1 MELWTGKQL
10 FSVLVR
16 PNAKTRVFVNL
27 VVTEKNYNKKA
38 DIGSMCPTDGYV
50 CFRNSELLCG
60 QLGKATLGGYSLALE
75 ILSLLKSRFGFPIC
89 ISLGTCLMMYKGSNK
104 SSSSV
109 Y

>member
-27 VVTEKNYNKKA
+27 VVHEKNYNKKA

-50 CFRNSELLCG
+50 FFRNSELLCG
-60 QLGKATLGGYSLALE
+60 QLGKATLG
-75 ILSLLKSRFGFPIC
+75 LSNLLLIFFSAVFFRLHDWFLRGAV
-89 ISLGTCLMMYKGSNK
+89 L
-104 SSSSV
+104 
-109 Y
+109 